1 LSSQVTRPAL
11 RYYGGKFRLAPW
23 IISFFPKHRL
33 YVEPFGCGASVL
45 LLKQPALVE
54 IYNDISDE
62 IVNLF
67 RVLRCPE
74 DSKRLI
80 TALEL
85 TPYSRT
91 EWLSAFELST
101 DPIEQARRTIIMAN
115 MSHNASKVMLRQAN
129 GFRVATTGYHR
140 LPQDFRR
147 HTEHLQQITN
157 RLRDVVIENRDY
169 RKILEAN
176 DRPNTLF
183 YLDPPYMLSTR
194 ACARK
199 SYYAEFDEKDHIEF
213 LQIITKLKGNVVLSG
228 YPSQLYQDSLVG
240 WHSFSMQSNTAAA
253 LPGKSLRTEVLW
265 LNPAAYEGYHTPKLF
280 PA

>member
-1 LSSQVTRPAL
+1 LSAAVTRPAL

-33 YVEPFGCGASVL
+33 YVEPFGGGASVL
-45 LLKQPALVE
+45 LLKQAALVE

-67 RVLRCPE
+67 RVLRCPK

-80 TALEL
+80 AALEL

-115 MSHNASKVMLRQAN
+115 MSHNASKGMLRQAN

-157 RLRDVVIENRDY
+157 LLRDVVIENRDY
-169 RKILEAN
+169 RKILEPN
-176 DRPNTLF
+176 DRPDTLF

-199 SYYAEFDEKDHIEF
+199 SYYAEFDEN
-213 LQIITKLKGNVVLSG
+213 NVTRTFADRLHLCV
-228 YPSQLYQDSLVG
+228 
-240 WHSFSMQSNTAAA
+240 SFSE
-253 LPGKSLRTEVLW
+253 LRQ
-265 LNPAAYEGYHTPKLF
+265 
-280 PA
+280 